1 MESAT
6 SLNKWEESPYG
17 RKPPQNTLVLLEWWR
32 RDYPTYPIYSEQ
44 GVPLLF
50 RVYLNHS
57 PGNEFPK
64 HQTLA
69 LTMTHHGT
77 THKDKDDP
85 SSHLFPYSG
94 SEQNFISWRMA
105 SNDSLHE
112 GLLATTW
119 PHHALM
125 QTYTLLIVGVFP
137 VQHFFMWLWE
147 ERPLHDSTEYLFW
160 GPGKWPFNLGL
171 CESPGIALSTRGIHT
186 IPCALLELEEI
197 GVMRLWD
204 PSLYLASTIHLW
216 SWST

>member
-17 RKPPQNTLVLLEWWR
+17 SKPPQNTLVLLEWWR

-77 THKDKDDP
+77 THKDKMTLPLICSLILDLNKT
-85 SSHLFPYSG
+85 SFPG
-94 SEQNFISWRMA
+94 GWLPMTLCMR
-105 SNDSLHE
+105 DS
-112 GLLATTW
+112 LATTW

-137 VQHFFMWLWE
+137 VQHCFMW
-147 ERPLHDSTEYLFW
+147 LHDSTEYLFW

-171 CESPGIALSTRGIHT
+171 CESPGTALSTKGIHT
-186 IPCALLELEEI
+186 IPCTLLELEEI

-216 SWST
+216 FWST